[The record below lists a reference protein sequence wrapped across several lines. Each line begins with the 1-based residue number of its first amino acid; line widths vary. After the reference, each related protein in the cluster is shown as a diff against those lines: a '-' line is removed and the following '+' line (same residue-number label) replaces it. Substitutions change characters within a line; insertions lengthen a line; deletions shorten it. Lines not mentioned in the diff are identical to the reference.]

1 MYRTHH
7 FRIMIYDLGGN
18 VMTPI
23 KIKYSP
29 LKNFKNLL
37 ALKKKSRPLMTK
49 YNIDYLGME
58 K

>member
-1 MYRTHH
+1 
-7 FRIMIYDLGGN
+7 MIYDLGGN